1 VASVASLLAA
11 VACFAGTHGSSQ
23 LVTVQAPPHAT
34 IGALS
39 LWARQGRCWRR
50 VAGPWTARLGRSGV
64 SAHKREGDGATPR
77 GRMQLEYGFFRGDR
91 IALPSSRLRLVR
103 IASDMGWCDSPSH
116 PCYNRPVRL
125 PFAASHERL
134 MREDGLYDVCL
145 VMEWNRRHRRRNAGS
160 AIFFHVARP
169 DFAPTE
175 GCVAVSLPAMRQL
188 LALAGPKTHVV
199 VA

>member
-1 VASVASLLAA
+1 MARAVRRRKSKRDAVVVVVRPRAVGRSRALVSAGGKVFPAA
-11 VACFAGTHGSSQ
+11 
-23 LVTVQAPPHAT
+23 
-34 IGALS
+34 
-39 LWARQGRCWRR
+39 
-50 VAGPWTARLGRSGV
+50 LGRSGRTIV
-64 SAHKREGDGATPR
+64 KREGDGATPR
-77 GRMQLEYGFFRGDR
+77 GRLQLEYGFFRGDR